1 MKILK
6 DLLIEN
12 DNKMLAIELDAIGQD
27 IMTQYKSYTATVK
40 MLSEGVLDF
49 ESDDLS
55 YLFDEAK
62 KRYQAAKRALGLAN
76 KLRDPAQKAEN
87 QKRIMGAM
95 NQLRAFNRT
104 LEKSI
109 ADEMAALQKSMGSNG
124 GNGMMGVPTSSAP
137 RFNPR
142 FQDLKNV
149 VPEGPDAVSP

>member
-12 DNKMLAIELDAIGQD
+12 DNKMLATELDTIGQD
-27 IMTQYKSYTATVK
+27 IMSQYKSYMATVK

-109 ADEMAALQKSMGSNG
+109 ADEMVALQQSMRPNG
-124 GNGMMGVPTSSAP
+124 DMMGVPTSSAP
-137 RFNPR
+137 RFNSR
-142 FQDLKNV
+142 FQDLKAV
-149 VPEGPDAVSP
+149 VPEGPDAV